1 MSGILFLQNL
11 EFSAFIPI
19 GFLGLFALFLL
30 VVGLVSRVD
39 SSFFATMS
47 VLAIILNIPMFFSV
61 NGVKSAFF
69 GLILLDNYSALGS
82 IVLLSSALFFISLS
96 FSNKRVSEYSRF
108 EFYVLYLFMLCGY
121 ECMIS
126 STNLVMIFIG
136 LELSSLALYTL
147 IAMRNRKAAIE
158 GAIKYFTMGA
168 LSAGFFA
175 FAMAIFYMLGE
186 SFDITQ
192 IAQNL
197 SAKNYGD
204 DKLLILGS
212 IFFIVSIGFKL
223 SLIPFHTWVGDVYE
237 GASALM
243 SGFISVVPKIAGFV
257 VAIRLFEVLMASGI
271 SWLGDTLYIIS
282 VLTMSLA
289 NIAALVQQDIK
300 RMLAFSS
307 IVHSG
312 FVLGAIVVNNP
323 ATNGANL
330 GLFLYWIMFLFANLG
345 AFAILYL
352 SSSHVG
358 TWDTRFE
365 HPYSKFDGLVITAPF
380 LAFAM
385 AIFMLTLAGVPPFG
399 VFWGKMYIMGEAIA
413 NGYIFLAV
421 AMAVNSA
428 ISVYYYL
435 KLIVHLLLKSPVAP
449 KSAYIKNASN
459 MIVAVLIVSA
469 LFCLAS
475 PLLLKKIVE
484 FIAFYL
490 GA

>member
-47 VLAIILNIPMFFSV
+47 VLAIILNIPMFFSLDSA
-61 NGVKSAFF
+61 KSAFF

-168 LSAGFFA
+168 LSAGFFV
-175 FAMAIFYMLGE
+175 FAMAIFYMLGG

-204 DKLLILGS
+204 DKLLILSS

-257 VAIRLFEVLMASGI
+257 VAIRLFEALIASGI

-289 NIAALVQQDIK
+289 NIAALV
-300 RMLAFSS
+300 
-307 IVHSG
+307 
-312 FVLGAIVVNNP
+312 LGVIVVNNP

-358 TWDTRFE
+358 TWDARFE